1 MCDAYKKL
9 RLYFTFTT
17 YQLIRFIDML
27 KIFGKTMNFKKLVSS
42 RSYIYIKSSKYNLL
56 STKQVIL
63 GYWKVAVKLYL
74 WPDK

>member
-1 MCDAYKKL
+1 
-9 RLYFTFTT
+9 
-17 YQLIRFIDML
+17 ML

>member
-1 MCDAYKKL
+1 
-9 RLYFTFTT
+9 
-17 YQLIRFIDML
+17 ML

-63 GYWKVAVKLYL
+63 GYWKVAVFFENYIYGPINKTYKINLYFAISTEQL
-74 WPDK
+74 CNMI

>member
-1 MCDAYKKL
+1 
-9 RLYFTFTT
+9 
-17 YQLIRFIDML
+17 ML

-63 GYWKVAVKLYL
+63 GYWKVAVLSYIYGPINKTYKINLYFAISTEQL
-74 WPDK
+74 CNMI